1 MRRALIVILVLIAA
15 AVLGGWLGL
24 PRLGRW
30 YVQSRVLPRIAARFD
45 CEVSASATKVG
56 FGWVKLSDV
65 VVRSPRDGSHPLF
78 AAASVEADFRLRALV
93 ASRLEVGEV
102 VVRRPAISV
111 QRNQDGTD
119 NVRPLLARLR
129 GKRAAAPKAAR
140 ESAHRRLSVDRVRLE
155 QGTVLVDDRKLG
167 VRARVGKLRGMMRPG
182 RPSQL
187 LLEQVTLDSP
197 LVPSTISLAR
207 VELSG
212 PLRRGRKFPTVR
224 VEGGHVQL
232 LPRLQLSGITGKLAP
247 MGESRV
253 RIDME
258 GSYGGAEARLWHAG
272 GVVDPFARQ
281 GEVEIRAARFELG
294 RIASILR
301 ETPVISP
308 ADTTID
314 GQLRFRYRAGEL
326 SFDGGMEVAG
336 LNLFHPSL
344 ARTPVEDLSGA
355 VALAGTYAGRVL
367 EISHFDIRSRG
378 VQARL
383 AATLDRSG
391 AEPLVTGQLIV
402 PPLDCQKVLD
412 AFPPALMPD
421 LQGFALRGTFAVDLK
436 LRIDFAHL
444 DEIALGGRVGINRC
458 RVARTP
464 PAMAAERLRGSFEHV
479 VEAFPGKELTFTIG
493 PENPDF
499 TPYDLISP
507 NVIGAVLT
515 TEDAA
520 FFRHRGFIPL
530 QFRKA
535 LGRNLKRGS
544 FSPRCLDDH
553 DADGQERAPQ
563 PREDTLAQAA
573 GALLGLVCRAQAE
586 QRAPDGDLPQCDRV
600 RPGHLWHRSGESALF
615 RQAPNRA
622 HAARVSLHR
631 NDSAQSHETVCA
643 LLPRGIGS
651 EMGQAR
657 SKGVAQDARAGPYL
671 RRRLGH
677 RRRGRNPV

>member
-544 FSPRCLDDH
+544 FRLGASTITMQTVKNVLLSHEKTLSRKL
-553 DADGQERAPQ
+553 QELFLVWYVERKLSKERLMEIYLNAIEFGPGIFGIGRASRHYFGKHPIELT
-563 PREDTLAQAA
+563 PL
-573 GALLGLVCRAQAE
+573 
-586 QRAPDGDLPQCDRV
+586 
-600 RPGHLWHRSGESALF
+600 ESAF
-615 RQAPNRA
+615 IA
-622 HAARVSLHR
+622 